1 MASDS
6 IDPAASTFSTASEM
20 DFFFGYGE
28 EVHNPLPL
36 HPSQASLPHAG
47 LLAISGD
54 GVLRR
59 DVVRSYFPVIASH
72 GRAVA
77 GGHVHLEIAR
87 RVYHRFF
94 LPRVFLSA
102 V

>member
-20 DFFFGYGE
+20 DFFLYGE
-28 EVHNPLPL
+28 ELHNPLPL